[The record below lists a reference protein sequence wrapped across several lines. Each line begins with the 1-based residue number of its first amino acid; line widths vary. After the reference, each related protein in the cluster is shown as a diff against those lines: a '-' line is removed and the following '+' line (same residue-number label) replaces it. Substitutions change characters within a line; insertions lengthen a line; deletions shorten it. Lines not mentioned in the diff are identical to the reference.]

1 MSGGFLTGAGLD
13 DAPFEGLLGA
23 SGPSTSLLE
32 TATSAGSV
40 LTLSNID
47 EETDLKVAQN
57 GSAYT
62 PSKSKVIWAVVGWP
76 MDAWRDQKLVRWK
89 SAV

>member
-1 MSGGFLTGAGLD
+1 MAGGFLTGAGLD
-13 DAPFEGLLGA
+13 DSPIEGLVRA

-40 LTLSNID
+40 LTFFNID
-47 EETDLKVAQN
+47 EETDRKVAQN

-62 PSKSKVIWAVVGWP
+62 PSKSKVI
-76 MDAWRDQKLVRWK
+76 
-89 SAV
+89 

>member
-1 MSGGFLTGAGLD
+1 MAGGFLMGAGQD
-13 DAPFEGLLGA
+13 DAPFEGLVGP

-32 TATSAGSV
+32 TATSAGPV

-62 PSKSKVIWAVVGWP
+62 PSKSKVILVVVGWP
-76 MDAWRDQKLVRWK
+76 MAT
-89 SAV
+89 

>member
-1 MSGGFLTGAGLD
+1 MAGGFLTGAGLD
-13 DAPFEGLLGA
+13 DAPFEGLLRA

-32 TATSAGSV
+32 TATSAGFV

-62 PSKSKVIWAVVGWP
+62 PSKSKVI
-76 MDAWRDQKLVRWK
+76 
-89 SAV
+89 

>member
-1 MSGGFLTGAGLD
+1 MAGGFLTGAGLD
-13 DAPFEGLLGA
+13 
-23 SGPSTSLLE
+23 E

-57 GSAYT
+57 GSSYT
-62 PSKSKVIWAVVGWP
+62 PSTSKVIWAGVGWP
-76 MDAWRDQKLVRWK
+76 MDAWRDQKLVRRK